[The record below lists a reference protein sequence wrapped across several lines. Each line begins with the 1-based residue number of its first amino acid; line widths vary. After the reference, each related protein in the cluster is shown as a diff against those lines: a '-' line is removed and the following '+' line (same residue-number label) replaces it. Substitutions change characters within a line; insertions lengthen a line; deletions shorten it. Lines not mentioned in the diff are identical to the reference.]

1 MESAAGRTHIRT
13 NEREEARPGLALIL
27 ALLSIPGSTV
37 TWYFLP
43 LGGLLVGLP
52 LGIAAIVLGN
62 RARQRLDGG
71 SGSRMALAAIVVA
84 LLALGQMVVYY
95 TIESLA

>member
-1 MESAAGRTHIRT
+1 MESTAGTQLRSGD
-13 NEREEARPGLALIL
+13 REEARPGLALIL

-52 LGIAAIVLGN
+52 LGIAAIVLGK
-62 RARQRLDGG
+62 RARDLLGGG
-71 SGSRMALAAIVVA
+71 SGSRMALAAIVIA
-84 LLALGQMVVYY
+84 ALALGQMVVYY